1 MPIEISDEV
10 VETLPKIA
18 RSLVRAWF
26 KDSAFFKATVR
37 KGYRIVIPE
46 TERDVMGLEE
56 GDVVQA
62 FVYPLKVKKE
72 AKGR

>member
-1 MPIEISDEV
+1 MPVEISDKAI
-10 VETLPKIA
+10 ETLPKIA

-46 TERDVMGLEE
+46 TEREVMGLEE
-56 GDVVQA
+56 GDVVQV
-62 FVYPLKVKKE
+62 FVYPLKVKME
-72 AKGR
+72 GKGV